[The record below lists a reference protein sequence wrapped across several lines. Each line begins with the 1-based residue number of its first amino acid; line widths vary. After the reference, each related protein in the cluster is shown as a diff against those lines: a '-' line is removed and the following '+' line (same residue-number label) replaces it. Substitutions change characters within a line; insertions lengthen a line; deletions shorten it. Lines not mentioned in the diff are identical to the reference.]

1 MHRKKNTH
9 SIILARGGSKG
20 IKNKNL
26 KKINGK
32 PLLYWSI
39 NSSLKSKLIKNTWV
53 SSDSN
58 RILNFAKKCGAKII
72 KRPKNLS
79 GDRNSSESGWLHAL
93 NEIEKKNKI
102 KVDYIVGIQ
111 NTSPLRL
118 RNDLDKALTKFF
130 DNNYDSMFTSTFKHD
145 IFFSWILKNKK
156 IKSNYNYLNR
166 PLRQIMDDLMIEN
179 GSFYIFKTK
188 KFRKFKNRIF
198 GKIGFFQQNIF
209 SSFQI
214 DNNEDLYLL
223 KTLMKSKYIKR
234 KYNLN

>member
-79 GDRNSSESGWLHAL
+79 GDRNSSEKPLRKDKSA
-93 NEIEKKNKI
+93 EINIKNKI
-102 KVDYIVGIQ
+102 
-111 NTSPLRL
+111 N
-118 RNDLDKALTKFF
+118 
-130 DNNYDSMFTSTFKHD
+130 
-145 IFFSWILKNKK
+145 
-156 IKSNYNYLNR
+156 
-166 PLRQIMDDLMIEN
+166 
-179 GSFYIFKTK
+179 
-188 KFRKFKNRIF
+188 
-198 GKIGFFQQNIF
+198 
-209 SSFQI
+209 
-214 DNNEDLYLL
+214 
-223 KTLMKSKYIKR
+223 KSKIR
-234 KYNLN
+234 